1 MQAPQ
6 LPLTREPIEWWECKE
21 LTAFISFCTGIFTF
35 LRYLKN
41 YFSYSALKNLKSIF
55 KERLNCHNRYSI
67 NKTTLC
73 LGACVSSMK
82 NHVIPHLLIH
92 YGSVN
97 QNDHM
102 IAYLLILLS
111 LVITNGLVAYWNSI
125 SCPKRNHYHLKKVD
139 HNYFLIHVSHVNCNK
154 AAQKLYT

>member
-1 MQAPQ
+1 MTYTKAVSVELGSF
-6 LPLTREPIEWWECKE
+6 LPLWWIDNLLFLVKKSENYFCASPPITFDKI
-21 LTAFISFCTGIFTF
+21 ANRMVRVQRIDSIYFIFYCFFFFTF
-35 LRYLKN
+35 LGYLKK
-41 YFSYSALKNLKSIF
+41 YLSYSALKNLKSIF

-73 LGACVSSMK
+73 LGACVSSMN
-82 NHVIPHLLIH
+82 NHVIRYLLIH

-111 LVITNGLVAYWNSI
+111 LVITNGLVAY
-125 SCPKRNHYHLKKVD
+125 
-139 HNYFLIHVSHVNCNK
+139 
-154 AAQKLYT
+154 